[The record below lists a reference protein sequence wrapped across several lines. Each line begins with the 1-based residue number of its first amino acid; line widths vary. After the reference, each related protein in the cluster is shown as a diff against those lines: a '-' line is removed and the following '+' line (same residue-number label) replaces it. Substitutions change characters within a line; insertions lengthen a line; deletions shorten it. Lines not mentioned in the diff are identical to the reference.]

1 MKTSKTS
8 PKYFEWLSAD
18 VMHEE
23 SKKWLS
29 ELRFIKDEE
38 HFFEDLVKLFTL
50 KLIDYKNYAN
60 TKALINS
67 LKNLRNKN
75 QELINTVIKHEK
87 ELQILLD
94 GKDQLKEEADYKDKH
109 RALLISVKHF
119 FKDYRKLKR
128 EVFQIVKDIMKIE
141 KRKKILA

>member
-8 PKYFEWLSAD
+8 PKYFEWLSPD

-67 LKNLRNKN
+67 LKNLRSKN
-75 QELINTVIKHEK
+75 QELINTVVIHEK
-87 ELQILLD
+87 DLYILLD

-109 RALLISVKHF
+109 RTLLIAVKHF

-128 EVFQIVKDIMKIE
+128 EVFKIVKEIMKNE
-141 KRKKILA
+141 KRKKLLA